1 MNLAD
6 KLKNID
12 SFIDNEFFS
21 LYCSLI
27 ENNLLTSCKRGITQR
42 HHIIPRYYFKRLN
55 LPVDNSKE
63 NLVNLQYKDHILAH
77 YYLSL
82 CSRYTEDQYAN
93 LVFLNYSLRGTNEHF
108 RVILEEDLSLL
119 EDLQN
124 EYLRVNRLK
133 FQERHERYVQK
144 QEEKLKKWISEGHH
158 CLRCGKLMTEKYGT
172 GKYCCKS
179 CAVTHNHTEETK
191 QLLRRMNYENVCGRR
206 GMKTSDET
214 KQLKSE
220 IMKKYYSEHKY
231 VYMTKDGVDVR
242 VSPDMIDH
250 YTDMGYIRGQ
260 SHLKGRVAWN
270 KGLTKNDSR
279 VKKNIDRRNE
289 TMLERYGTLDGNI
302 FKNRDKE

>member
-1 MNLAD
+1 MNTAD
-6 KLKNID
+6 KLLDLDI
-12 SFIDNEFFS
+12 FIPNEFFN
-21 LYCSLI
+21 LYCEII
-27 ENNLLTSCKRGITQR
+27 ESNISAPCKQGETQR
-42 HHIIPRYYFKRLN
+42 HHIIPRYYFNRMK
-55 LPVDNSKE
+55 LPVDNSKQ
-63 NLVNLQYKDHILAH
+63 NIVNLQYKDHILAH

-82 CSRYTEDQYAN
+82 CSSHSEDVYSN
-93 LVFLNYSLRGTNEHF
+93 SIFLHFALRGTNKHYKE
-108 RVILEEDLSLL
+108 ILTVDTLLL
-119 EDLQN
+119 ESLQA
-124 EYLRVNRLK
+124 EYSRIYKLK
-133 FQERHERYVQK
+133 RQEKHELYIK
-144 QEEKLKKWISEGHH
+144 EQEEKLRRWVLEEHR
-158 CLRCGKLMTEKYGT
+158 CQRCGKLMTEKYGS

-191 QLLRRMNYENVCGRR
+191 QLLRSMNYENVCGRR

-270 KGLTKNDSR
+270 KGLTKDDSR
-279 VKKNIDRRNE
+279 VNKNIDRRNK

-302 FKNRDKE
+302 FKCKDKE